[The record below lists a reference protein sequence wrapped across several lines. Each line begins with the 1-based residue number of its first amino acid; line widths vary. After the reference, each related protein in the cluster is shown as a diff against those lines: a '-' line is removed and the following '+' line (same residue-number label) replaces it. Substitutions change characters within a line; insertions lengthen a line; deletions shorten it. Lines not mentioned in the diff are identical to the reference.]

1 MSLRW
6 LPVRPIDWQE
16 VHWAGGESDDAIR
29 LRPEGDGVARC
40 AHRGPSFKLTVFQNY
55 DVHKQVERAGCLR
68 RGLRHLRFRRP
79 MPLLPHSMSSR

>member
-6 LPVRPIDWQE
+6 LPVRPIDWQQ

-40 AHRGPSFKLTVFQNY
+40 AHRGLVIQADRFP
-55 DVHKQVERAGCLR
+55 ELR
-68 RGLRHLRFRRP
+68 C
-79 MPLLPHSMSSR
+79 S